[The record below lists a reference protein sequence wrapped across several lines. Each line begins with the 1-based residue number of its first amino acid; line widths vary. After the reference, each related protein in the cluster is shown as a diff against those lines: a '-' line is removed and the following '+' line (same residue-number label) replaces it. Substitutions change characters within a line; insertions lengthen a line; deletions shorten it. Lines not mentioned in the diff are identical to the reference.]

1 MAGRIRFDLRS
12 SEFGNEM
19 TLVSGRSIFVALLAL
34 AAASCQSQDKPQ
46 PNFTSDDRAVVT
58 AGVPRSA
65 LNSVAGQYFIEFR
78 SRYAYTYGHSFV
90 IFGRMSESGQMINPE
105 VAGLAPKSNDPNI
118 YMLGHLAPVPAS
130 TGWTDCDLEIE
141 YRSASWTVPLSE
153 PEYRK
158 VVAYI
163 RKLQASSPLW
173 HASLYNCNAFVADIA
188 KFMGYNP
195 PGIWLMP
202 RDFITK
208 LRQMNGGPNAIG
220 YTGPPG
226 VESGNAPPAT
236 AAR

>member
-1 MAGRIRFDLRS
+1 MHLRS

-34 AAASCQSQDKPQ
+34 AAASCQSQSQDKSQ
-46 PNFTSDDRAVVT
+46 LNFTSNDRAVAT
-58 AGVPRSA
+58 AGAPTGA
-65 LNSVAGQYFIEFR
+65 MNSIAGQYFIEFR

-90 IFGRMSESGQMINPE
+90 IFGRMSESGKMINPE

-118 YMLGHLAPVPAS
+118 YMLGHVAPVPAS
-130 TGWTDCDLEIE
+130 TGWTDGDLEIA
-141 YRSASWTVPLSE
+141 YRSASWTVPLTE
-153 PEYRK
+153 AEYRR

-188 KFMGYNP
+188 SFMGYKT
-195 PGIWLMP
+195 PGIWLLP

-208 LRQMNGGPNAIG
+208 LRTMNGGPNAIG

-226 VESGNAPPAT
+226 VESGNAPAAT
-236 AAR
+236 AVR

>member
-1 MAGRIRFDLRS
+1 
-12 SEFGNEM
+12 M
-19 TLVSGRSIFVALLAL
+19 TLVSGRSAFVALLAL
-34 AAASCQSQDKPQ
+34 AAASCQSQSQNKPQ
-46 PNFTSDDRAVVT
+46 LNFTSDERTLAAAGAPTRAK
-58 AGVPRSA
+58 
-65 LNSVAGQYFIEFR
+65 SVKGQYFIEFR

-130 TGWTDCDLEIE
+130 TGWTDGDLEIE

-163 RKLQASSPLW
+163 RKLQAKSPLW

-188 KFMGYNP
+188 NFMGYKT

-226 VESGNAPPAT
+226 VESGNAPAAT
-236 AAR
+236 AVR